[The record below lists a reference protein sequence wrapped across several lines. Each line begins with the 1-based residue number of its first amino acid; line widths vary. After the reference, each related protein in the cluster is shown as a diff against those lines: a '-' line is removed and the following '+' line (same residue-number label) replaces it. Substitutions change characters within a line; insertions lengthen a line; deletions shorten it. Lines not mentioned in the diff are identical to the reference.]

1 LEDAVVY
8 PLLRWI
14 PALPLIGFLIN
25 GLGARSDLSAWQTRR
40 VHWVA
45 CLAPFG
51 ALLISVLA
59 FLKLHG
65 LPVEERHLT
74 DTVFTWIASGGF
86 TANLTFSVDPLS
98 SVMTLVVTGVGFL
111 IHVYSVGYMHGD
123 RSYARYFAYLNLF
136 TAMMLVLVL
145 GDNLLLMFL
154 GWEGVGLCSY
164 FLIGFWYEDPEKAAA
179 GMKAFVV
186 NRIGDFGFLLGIFL
200 LFWSLGQQGIWTIDF
215 SVIQEHVH
223 LLSPAIVT
231 AVCLLLFLGAMGKS
245 AQIPLYV
252 WLPDAMAG
260 PTPVSALIHAA
271 TMVTAGVY
279 MVARMNFLYITSDFA
294 MEWVTWVGA
303 ITAVFAATIGIC
315 QRDIKKILAYST
327 VSQLGYM
334 FVAVGLGAYAAGIFH
349 LMTHAFFKA
358 LLFMGAGSVMHAMG
372 NETDIFK
379 MGALRKK
386 MPWTFWTFLIAT
398 LAICGYPPLSGFF
411 SKDEILWQAYSSHE
425 HGSLALWLMLWL
437 GAGITAFYMF
447 RLVFVTFFGSPR
459 DAHLHDHAH
468 ESPAVMT
475 VPLALL
481 AVGALSVG
489 FLGIP
494 DSWNLAHNLFE
505 AFLEPVV
512 GRPSHVAHGE
522 HAILLEMF
530 FVCLS
535 ILAAVTGTVLAYW
548 MYRKNESI
556 PERLAQRFP
565 RLFDL
570 VYNKYYVDE
579 IYDFLF
585 VTPIRRA
592 SHVILWKL
600 VDAGLVDNGLV
611 NGTGRFFRASA
622 RWLRRIQ
629 AGDVQSYAVGMAV
642 GILAVIG
649 FLLLK

>member
-1 LEDAVVY
+1 LEDAVVF

-25 GLGARSDLSAWQTRR
+25 GLGSRANLSSLQTRR

-45 CLAPFG
+45 CLAPLG
-51 ALLISVLA
+51 SLVVSGLA
-59 FLKLHG
+59 FLKLRE
-65 LPVEERHLT
+65 LPGEHRMLA
-74 DTVFTWIASGGF
+74 DTLFTWISSGGF
-86 TANLTFSVDPLS
+86 TAQMAFRLDPLS
-98 SVMTLVVTGVGFL
+98 SVMTLVVTGIGFL

-136 TAMMLVLVL
+136 TAMMLVLVT
-145 GDNLLLMFL
+145 GGNLLLLFL

-200 LFWSLGQQGIWTIDF
+200 LFWSLGQHGIWTIDF
-215 SVIQEHVH
+215 SEIRAHAN
-223 LLSPAIVT
+223 LLSPGVVT
-231 AVCLLLFLGAMGKS
+231 AICLLLFLGAMGKS
-245 AQIPLYV
+245 AQLPLYV

-279 MVARMNFLYITSDFA
+279 MVARMHFLYITSDFA
-294 MEWVTWVGA
+294 MQWVTWVGA
-303 ITAVFAATIGIC
+303 LTAVFAATIGIC

-358 LLFMGAGSVMHAMG
+358 LLFLGAGSVMHAMG

-398 LAICGYPPLSGFF
+398 LAICGFPPLSGFF
-411 SKDEILWQAYSSHE
+411 SKDEILWQAYSSHD
-425 HGSLALWLMLWL
+425 HGSLALWLLLWT

-447 RLVFVTFFGSPR
+447 RLVFLTFFGEPR
-459 DAHLHDHAH
+459 DPHLHDHAH
-468 ESPAVMT
+468 ESPPAMT
-475 VPLALL
+475 VPLVLL
-481 AVGALSVG
+481 AAGALSVG

-494 DSWNLAHNLFE
+494 ESWNLAHNLFE
-505 AFLEPVV
+505 GFLEPVV
-512 GRPSHVAHGE
+512 GRPAHAAHGE
-522 HAILLEMF
+522 HAI
-530 FVCLS
+530 FVELGFVALS
-535 ILAAVTGTVLAYW
+535 ILAATAGTLLAAW
-548 MYRKNESI
+548 MYLKNRSV
-556 PERLAQRFP
+556 PERLARTFP
-565 RLFDL
+565 RVFDL
-570 VYNKYYVDE
+570 LVHKYYVDE

-585 VTPIRRA
+585 VSPIRRF
-592 SHVILWKL
+592 SHTVLWKL
-600 VDAGLVDNGLV
+600 LDAGLVDDGLV
-611 NGTGRFFRASA
+611 NGTGRFFRACA
-622 RWLRRIQ
+622 LRLRRLQ
-629 AGDVQSYAVGMAV
+629 AGDVQSYALGMAV
-642 GILAVIG
+642 GILAMIG

>member
-1 LEDAVVY
+1 LEPVVF

-25 GLGARSDLSAWQTRR
+25 GLAAPANPSPWQTRR
-40 VHWVA
+40 IHWVA

-51 ALLISVLA
+51 ALVISILA
-59 FLKLHG
+59 FLELRA
-65 LPVEERHLT
+65 LPAEARVLN

-86 TANLTFSVDPLS
+86 TAKLSFTVDPLS
-98 SVMTLVVTGVGFL
+98 SVMTLVVTCVGFL

-123 RSYARYFAYLNLF
+123 RSYARYFSFLNLF

-164 FLIGFWYEDPEKAAA
+164 FLIGFWYEDPEKASA

-200 LFWSLGQQGIWTIDF
+200 LFWSLGQQGIWTVDF
-215 SVIQEHVH
+215 QDIRQYAH
-223 LLSPAIVT
+223 LLSPAVVT

-279 MVARMNFLYITSDFA
+279 MVARMGFLYITSDFA
-294 MEWVTWVGA
+294 MQWVTWVGA
-303 ITAVFAATIGIC
+303 LTAVFAATIGLC

-358 LLFMGAGSVMHAMG
+358 LLFLGAGSVMHAMG

-398 LAICGYPPLSGFF
+398 LAICGFPPLSGFF
-411 SKDEILWQAYSSHE
+411 SKDEILWQAYAAPR
-425 HGSLALWLMLWL
+425 HGSLGLWLVLWL

-447 RLVFVTFFGSPR
+447 RLVFVTFFGRPR
-459 DAHLHDHAH
+459 DTHLHDHAH
-468 ESPAVMT
+468 ESPPAMT

-481 AVGALSVG
+481 GVGALSVG

-494 DSWNLAHNLFE
+494 DSWHVAHNLFE
-505 AFLEPVV
+505 GFLAPVV
-512 GRPSHVAHGE
+512 GRPEHVPHGE
-522 HAILLEMF
+522 HVFLVEMIF
-530 FVCLS
+530 IGLS
-535 ILAAVTGTVLAYW
+535 ILAATTGTLLAAW
-548 MYRKNESI
+548 MYLKDGTI
-556 PERLAQRFP
+556 PQRLAQRFP
-565 RLFDL
+565 RVHDL
-570 VYNKYYVDE
+570 LVHKYYVDE
-579 IYDFLF
+579 IYDFLL
-585 VTPIRRA
+585 VTPIRRG
-592 SHVILWKL
+592 SRKILWKI
-600 VDAGLVDNGLV
+600 VDAGFLDDGLV
-611 NGTGRFFRASA
+611 NGAGRFFQASA
-622 RWLRRIQ
+622 RRLRRLQ
-629 AGDVQSYAVGMAV
+629 TGDVPSYALGMALGV
-642 GILAVIG
+642 LAMIG